1 MDIKFFLRH
10 FYLTSCQ
17 IVLLIK
23 ISKII
28 YGLTF
33 VGKVLSILIDNLM
46 LHLYGVGLSSRLVE
60 EYEGDLTIGANSVLI
75 RSLKN

>member
-46 LHLYGVGLSSRLVE
+46 LHLYGVGL
-60 EYEGDLTIGANSVLI
+60 
-75 RSLKN
+75 